1 MVEPAGVAYDLSV
14 LVLPPEGGL
23 RGLAVGADRVLLV
36 LPGGLGAV
44 PRHERPHD
52 LVLLEVESTGVAQG
66 MSLIGRSTPKGCLGD
81 AAIVTDR
88 DGTLLLVACVR
99 GTRGVAMQDVE
110 ALLEGGGE
118 QGRRARRVRSAAD
131 VVLGRV
137 RRVRGD
143 RRDGSEGGG
152 TVGDDSVS
160 CELIGLVVGY
170 LLVDEGGASL
180 IPIEHLVDI
189 LEGVQLEDRIA
200 QALGVEGERLQQGI
214 GRAVRRP
221 TGGGLVVELG
231 ESPLVRVT
239 GSLHVEMRHPV
250 LQCRL
255 ICSV

>member
-118 QGRRARRVRSAAD
+118 QGRRARRV
-131 VVLGRV
+131 G
-137 RRVRGD
+137 RVRGD

-200 QALGVEGERLQQGI
+200 QALGVEGERLQRGI